1 MQNKCIIKVE
11 CINNF
16 FLYCMIRAI
25 DVPKNAKIWK
35 VSNPNLSQKNTYKY
49 LGDNVILY
57 ISDRKNKKY
66 MVYDPNND
74 KMVHFGDIRYE
85 DFTKHRSLSRRN
97 AYLSRASAI
106 KGDWKNDKYSS
117 NCLAMNILWN

>member
-1 MQNKCIIKVE
+1 
-11 CINNF
+11 
-16 FLYCMIRAI
+16 MIRAI

-35 VSNPNLSQKNTYKY
+35 VSNPILSQKNTYKY

-85 DFTKHRSLSRRN
+85 DFTKHKNVLRRN
-97 AYLSRASAI
+97 AYLRRASAI